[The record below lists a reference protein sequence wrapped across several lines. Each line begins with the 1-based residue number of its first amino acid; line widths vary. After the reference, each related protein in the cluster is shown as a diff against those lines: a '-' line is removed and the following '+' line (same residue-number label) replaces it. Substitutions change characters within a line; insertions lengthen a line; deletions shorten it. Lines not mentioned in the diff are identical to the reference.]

1 MKSKKK
7 LGIIGGMGSRAGAEF
22 FKKVIDYSPAVYDQ
36 DFVEVIL
43 HNNASIP
50 DRTRAIVYKEAC
62 PIQELT
68 RSVQLLNNSGVNY
81 IVLTCNTAYY
91 YYNTLAALSNAR
103 IISPVELIL
112 AYIKSRGYKK
122 VGLLATTGTIETGIY
137 HQALIA
143 QDIEIRTLNNHDRE
157 ELFMKSIYMEN
168 GLKSSRVSVEAV
180 TMMRQCGEKLIDMG
194 AELIIGACSEVSIA
208 ISQDL
213 LSIPYIDTM
222 DLLARKVVQECYEL
236 PEQHS
241 FEPEIVNINQP
252 MP

>member
-62 PIQELT
+62 PVDELT
-68 RSVQLLNNSGVNY
+68 RSVQMLNSNGVHY

-91 YYNTLAALSNAR
+91 YYNTLAAISAAM
-103 IISPVELIL
+103 IVSPVQLIRD
-112 AYIKSRGYKK
+112 YIVKNNYRK
-122 VGLLATTGTIETGIY
+122 VGLLATTGTIQTGIY
-137 HQALIA
+137 HQALLA
-143 QDIEIRTLNNHDRE
+143 EGVEICTLDDNDRE

-168 GLKSSRVSVEAV
+168 GLKSSRVSDEAV
-180 TMMRQCGEKLIDMG
+180 NMMRQCGEKLIKMG

-213 LSIPYIDTM
+213 LSRPYIDTM

-236 PEQHS
+236 PEQHI
-241 FEPEIVNINQP
+241 FEQEMMTVNQP
-252 MP
+252 IP